1 MSEAEKKPAADP
13 ATNPSYASVLKYMT
27 YSLSVP
33 ERALRSS
40 ASLVGGAVRETATLL
55 VPQAFQSS
63 KTYTVMVQQML
74 DFVVEDI
81 GGVERKAT
89 DEESTVVENFVARKT
104 VGNFVEMAG
113 LATMHV
119 SPLTVLAVLSDVAYG
134 SQTFL
139 REWGEELKQQGIID
153 EHSTI
158 NHVDDLLASVAAAS
172 STTATAFDTPPLS
185 VDGLRQT
192 IEETRRSVAGIDP
205 TKVIPQAEL
214 ERMWREM
221 HTLATREG
229 VTLVELSTTMTLHS
243 LGRVG
248 KLGSGALSGVR
259 VAGSIFDQ
267 HVIDHYR
274 TALGDINRDGV
285 YATLALSSAP
295 YIGAVWQNFSSQ
307 KTTVTQDLLNG
318 KLVGRTW
325 SGVRRWMGISD
336 EAAAEVLPPQP
347 SAADLP
353 ATDSE
358 PPMA

>member
-1 MSEAEKKPAADP
+1 MNEADKQPIAD
-13 ATNPSYASVLKYMT
+13 ATVSPSYTSVLKYMT

-134 SQTFL
+134 SQAFL
-139 REWGEELKQQGIID
+139 REWGEELKQQGVID
-153 EHSTI
+153 ENSTI
-158 NHVDDLLASVAAAS
+158 NHVDDLLSSVAAAS

-214 ERMWREM
+214 DRIWREM
-221 HTLATREG
+221 HELATREG

-259 VAGSIFDQ
+259 VAGNIFDQ
-267 HVIDHYR
+267 HIIDHYR
-274 TALGDINRDGV
+274 TALVDINRNGV
-285 YATLALSSAP
+285 YATLAQSAAP
-295 YIGAVWQNFSSQ
+295 YIGAVWQNFSSH
-307 KTTVTQDLLNG
+307 KPTITEDLLNG

-325 SGVRRWMGISD
+325 SGVRRWMGLST
-336 EAAAEVLPPQP
+336 EVTPEVMPPQP
-347 SAADLP
+347 VVEEIPETQPDRPSA
-353 ATDSE
+353 
-358 PPMA
+358 